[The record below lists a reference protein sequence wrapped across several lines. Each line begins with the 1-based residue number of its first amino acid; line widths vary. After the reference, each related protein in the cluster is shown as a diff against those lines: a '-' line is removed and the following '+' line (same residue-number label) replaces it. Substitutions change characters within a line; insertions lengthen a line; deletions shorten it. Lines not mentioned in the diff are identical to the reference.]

1 MLFDSFSRKELFHE
15 FIHVFDPWESALI
28 GLQLN
33 NFCARYI
40 AGKKHEACFPNF
52 QSVIF
57 FKNLRESDRINKC
70 WKLRDFSDCCSTRY
84 SRKGFNSKVFN
95 ESSLINFIITERF
108 RILLFKIVAIT
119 VAWKYGCI
127 GEARNYWS
135 VPCTYITWPVSF
147 FFISVCV
154 GRISHLPDAY
164 HRLSIF
170 AHPFGCTRIREFYF
184 EHYSSCFPAKVCEF

>member
-33 NFCARYI
+33 NFCARYT

-70 WKLRDFSDCCSTRY
+70 WKLRDFSDCCSTSY

-95 ESSLINFIITERF
+95 ESSLINFVVTERF

-135 VPCTYITWPVSF
+135 VPCTYITWPVF
-147 FFISVCV
+147 FFFHFRLRRPHIS
-154 GRISHLPDAY
+154 
-164 HRLSIF
+164 F
-170 AHPFGCTRIREFYF
+170 AGCIPPSEYF
-184 EHYSSCFPAKVCEF
+184 RPPLWMYANSWILFWTL